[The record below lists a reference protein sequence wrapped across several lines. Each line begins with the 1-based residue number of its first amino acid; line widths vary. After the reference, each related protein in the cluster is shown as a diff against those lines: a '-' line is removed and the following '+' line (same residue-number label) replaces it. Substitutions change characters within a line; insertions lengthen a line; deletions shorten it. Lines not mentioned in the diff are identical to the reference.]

1 MKTIGQKH
9 WKILKI
15 LKNIS
20 KNIETCWEKI
30 AKRWNTFLQ
39 ENDQHM
45 VDFLYI
51 YVGFPDGEFLG
62 EG

>member
-1 MKTIGQKH
+1 MSNT
-9 WKILKI
+9 
-15 LKNIS
+15 
-20 KNIETCWEKI
+20 IETSWGKT

-51 YVGFPDGEFLG
+51 YVGFPEGEFLG
-62 EG
+62 ERSVIFLAANVHCVDHV